1 LRYKSSLITAEEN
14 MEKYYYISRRQ
25 NETNDENDLSYLSD
39 VLGERAREIRR
50 AVPHVLCVKFLWGSS
65 LCCVISLS
73 DEYKYSLN

>member
-1 LRYKSSLITAEEN
+1 MRYKSSLIIAEEN

-25 NETNDENDLSYLSD
+25 NETNDENDLSYLFD

-65 LCCVISLS
+65 LCFVISLS